1 MLSTMEHL
9 WKDTCSTTFSPFRR
23 ARGSDCQCWPRTS
36 EQNEQTTLVFTV
48 PTPATWHRGPGSFSP
63 PRLEGFANYLRM
75 SCSVIMSVQTMRND
89 EVHTNKYV
97 CSMYLSTPCS
107 RSEIAISHALH
118 PIFRCTM
125 VIRGTPALAYGTF
138 TVNPGLLPQIPF
150 SSRTSTA
157 FCPPRRV
164 LPCTKVPPSKQ
175 HKSGDEPVG
184 RASFVETAKSNDPP
198 VSVDLPHLVSLSL
211 IFRTFIALLQIIF
224 CCIHINMYCASQ
236 LTICKYP
243 ILIEQIERTG

>member
-150 SSRTSTA
+150 SSRTSSFTPHSCCVRPSVPLVESSHA
-157 FCPPRRV
+157 PRYPPRSNTSLGTSQWAGRRSWK
-164 LPCTKVPPSKQ
+164 LPKAT
-175 HKSGDEPVG
+175 
-184 RASFVETAKSNDPP
+184 T
-198 VSVDLPHLVSLSL
+198 LPFQS
-211 IFRTFIALLQIIF
+211 TF
-224 CCIHINMYCASQ
+224 
-236 LTICKYP
+236 P
-243 ILIEQIERTG
+243 ILFPYP